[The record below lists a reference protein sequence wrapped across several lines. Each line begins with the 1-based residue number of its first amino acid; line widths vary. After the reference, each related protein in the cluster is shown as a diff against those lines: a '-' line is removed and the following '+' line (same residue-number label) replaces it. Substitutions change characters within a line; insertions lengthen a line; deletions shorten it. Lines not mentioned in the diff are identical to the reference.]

1 MGRTFR
7 NYRDEEESSYSKRGK
22 RNLKHSRNVPGEG
35 MRILN
40 GLDDLDDEFDDDL
53 DDEHYANTSQYY
65 DTRRK

>member
-7 NYRDEEESSYSKRGK
+7 NYRDEEERSYSKTRK
-22 RNLKHSRNVPGEG
+22 FSKHSRNEPGKG

-40 GLDDLDDEFDDDL
+40 EYEEDSHDEFDEDIR
-53 DDEHYANTSQYY
+53 DEYNDNTAQYY

>member
-7 NYRDEEESSYSKRGK
+7 NYRDEEDKNYSKKSSG
-22 RNLKHSRNVPGEG
+22 HSRNEPGKG

-40 GLDDLDDEFDDDL
+40 EYEEDSYDDFDETL
-53 DDEHYANTSQYY
+53 YDEHNGNTAQYY